1 MPRKVRTH
9 IAGAEELRGFP
20 LAPKSL
26 TKQEFGKRLYRLMLA
41 KGWHQ
46 SELARQAGVPR
57 DAVSVYIRGKSLPTP
72 VNLQKL
78 AGALGLPAEELL
90 PNHAEGAIDEDE
102 LPAFEMKVSSGAPNM
117 AWVRVNRLVSTQTA
131 VKIAELLDNDDAL
144 DRNRSGKEAELLAK

>member
-9 IAGAEELRGFP
+9 IAGAEELRSFP

-78 AGALGLPAEELL
+78 ADAIGLPAEELL

-144 DRNRSGKEAELLAK
+144 DRNRSGKEAALLAK

>member
-9 IAGAEELRGFP
+9 IAGAEELRSFP

-78 AGALGLPAEELL
+78 ADAIGLPTEELL

-144 DRNRSGKEAELLAK
+144 DRNRSGKEAALLAK